1 MVRKSVSVAVCVYS
15 SLGPCWLWTQQMD
28 WKTPSLDGDI
38 PGDIGWKKPPAAA
51 SGLMNPPGASP
62 SVAQSRKRPSNSSL
76 DDVSW
81 KRPMLTEDIAESGR
95 HGNKRRKLTEDIAES
110 EPKGKR
116 NKSSMP
122 LASPCPQ
129 SAASSSWKT
138 PDVNDIEPPPTV
150 TEESR
155 RAPRHEVNMCRAML
169 QLILPGEVNKDD
181 KFRKDAAN
189 ADRIDAAAAKRYCQN
204 TRDCAVCNKKV
215 VLSDMRDL
223 VQMWTNLGDEAQVNY
238 LASMYEGTLS
248 DDIPDM
254 EAVQHRTDYYLD
266 GAKVCRAG
274 FCAILGTTPHTL
286 MKRMRRCLDM
296 RKKLPG

>member
-1 MVRKSVSVAVCVYS
+1 
-15 SLGPCWLWTQQMD
+15 
-28 WKTPSLDGDI
+28 
-38 PGDIGWKKPPAAA
+38 
-51 SGLMNPPGASP
+51 
-62 SVAQSRKRPSNSSL
+62 
-76 DDVSW
+76 
-81 KRPMLTEDIAESGR
+81 MLTEDIAESGR

-181 KFRKDAAN
+181 KFRKDVAN
-189 ADRIDAAAAKRYCQN
+189 ADRIDAAAAKRYC
-204 TRDCAVCNKKV
+204 
-215 VLSDMRDL
+215 
-223 VQMWTNLGDEAQVNY
+223 
-238 LASMYEGTLS
+238 
-248 DDIPDM
+248 
-254 EAVQHRTDYYLD
+254 
-266 GAKVCRAG
+266 
-274 FCAILGTTPHTL
+274 
-286 MKRMRRCLDM
+286 
-296 RKKLPG
+296 